1 MQWNEMHGVLQ
12 KMWLNKYKE
21 SQVQLETLCTPS
33 SHLKKKTSWIDG
45 LLFPVSTEKL
55 RFVSDNLLQHEDE
68 INEFQNY
75 FDYIMANSNFHL
87 PSNWREAEWLYLQFV
102 SIATQ

>member
-1 MQWNEMHGVLQ
+1 MPGRPDELFCLPECNGG
-12 KMWLNKYKE
+12 
-21 SQVQLETLCTPS
+21 
-33 SHLKKKTSWIDG
+33 IDG
-45 LLFPVSTEKL
+45 LLLPVSTEKL